1 MRTLFITLTVILL
14 LPVLAKAQLTI
25 SGTVSEK
32 SGKKLSGASVRLK
45 NKAAGITTD
54 AQGRYQFN
62 NLKAGNYTVSVSYIG
77 YQTVEKTI
85 ILRTDELVDLT
96 LSPSA
101 FLADEV
107 IVTATRATE
116 KSATTYKNIGKA
128 EIEQNN
134 FGQDL
139 PFILNNT
146 PGVVVTSDAG
156 AGIGY
161 TGIRIRGS
169 DASRVN
175 VTVNGIPYNDS
186 ESQGTFWVNMPD
198 FASSV
203 DNIQIQRGVGTS
215 TNGAGAFGGSLNI
228 QTTSSSDQPY
238 AELNNTFGSFN
249 TIKNTVKVGTGL
261 IDNKWSFDGRLSR
274 IKSDGF
280 IDRSAA
286 DLKSFFLSGA
296 YHGKTDLLRINIF
309 GGSEETYQAW
319 NGVPEAKLRGDQE
332 GLKTHYENNLGYLYN
347 STADSLNLFNSNN
360 RRYNQFTY
368 KDQNDVYSQSHYQA
382 LYAKQFN
389 AQFSFNGALHYTDGK
404 GYFEEF
410 KAGRK
415 FEDFGL
421 PNVVIGGTTINRTD
435 LVRRRWLD
443 NDFYGLTY
451 SFNYNPKSDLN
462 FTLGGAYNQY
472 RGKHF
477 GEVTWAQYA
486 STATNDYHYYDGKG
500 SKDDF
505 NTYAKVNYS
514 PVSQLSLFA
523 DLQYRNV
530 AYDITGTDKNRKA
543 QDFHNNYNFF
553 NPKFGATY
561 FVNGQSNLYAS
572 FSVANKEPNR
582 DDFTNLKDGLDVPK
596 PERLNNVE
604 VGYRLKNNDLNA
616 GVNVYGM
623 FYKDQL
629 IFTGEINEYSDAYR
643 QNVDKSSR
651 IGLELD
657 ASYVISPKFAVNA
670 NAALSRNKIKNYID
684 YVSEYSSDFEL
695 INVQATT
702 YANPDIS
709 FSPNTVLFGELVYKP
724 LPGLAVAWQSKYVS
738 KQYMDNTQNESR
750 KLNAYW
756 VNNARLGYDF
766 SLKGIRNI
774 NIGIL
779 ANNILNKKYESNG
792 YTYSSIYPWATV
804 TENFYFPQAGTNF
817 LLSLNLKF

>member
-1 MRTLFITLTVILL
+1 MITALAVLL
-14 LPVLAKAQLTI
+14 LPVLVKAQFSI

-32 SGKKLSGASVRLK
+32 SNTTLPGATIKLK
-45 NKAAGITTD
+45 NKSAGTTAD
-54 AQGRYQFN
+54 KQGKYQLT
-62 NLKAGNYTVSVSYIG
+62 NLKAGNYTLLVSYLG
-77 YQTVEKTI
+77 YQTIEKSITI
-85 ILRTDELVDLT
+85 NADQTLDFVLVQ
-96 LSPSA
+96 SA

-107 IVTATRATE
+107 IVNATRANE
-116 KSATTYKNIGKA
+116 KSATTYKNISKTD
-128 EIEQNN
+128 IEQNN

-156 AGIGY
+156 AGVGY

-169 DASRVN
+169 DASRIN

-203 DNIQIQRGVGTS
+203 DNVQIQRGVGTS

-228 QTTSSSDQPY
+228 QTSSSSEVPY
-238 AELNNTFGSFN
+238 AEINNTYGSYN
-249 TIKNTVKVGTGL
+249 TLKNTVKVGTGL
-261 IDNKWSFDGRLSR
+261 IDGKWSFDGRLSR

-280 IDRSAA
+280 IDRAA
-286 DLKSFFLSGA
+286 SNLKSYFLSGA
-296 YHGKTDLLRINIF
+296 YHGKTDILRVNVF
-309 GGSEETYQAW
+309 SGTEETYQAW
-319 NGVPEAKLRGDQE
+319 NGVPEAKLRGDIE
-332 GLKTHYENNLGYLYN
+332 GLKEHYNNNLGYLYN
-347 STADSLNLFNSNN
+347 TQADSLNLFNSDN
-360 RRYNQFTY
+360 RKYNQFLY
-368 KDQNDVYSQSHYQA
+368 KDQNDNYKQNHYQA

-389 AQFSFNGALHYTDGK
+389 EQLSFNGALHLTQGE
-404 GYFEEF
+404 GYFEEY
-410 KAGRK
+410 KNNQK
-415 FEDFGL
+415 LKNYGL
-421 PNVVIGGTTINRTD
+421 PNVIAGGSTIERTD

-443 NDFYGLTY
+443 NNFYGLTY
-451 SFNYNPKSDLN
+451 AFNYQPESNLN

-477 GEVTWAQYA
+477 GQVIWAQYA
-486 STATNDYHYYDGKG
+486 STSTNDYHYYDGKG
-500 SKDDF
+500 DKDDF
-505 NTYAKVNYS
+505 NSYFKVNYN
-514 PVSQLSLFA
+514 PVTQLSLFA

-530 AYDITGTDKNRKA
+530 KYDISGTDKNRKSL
-543 QDFHNNYNFF
+543 DYNNNYNFF
-553 NPKFGATY
+553 NPKVGATY
-561 FVNGQSNLYAS
+561 FLNESSNFYAS

-582 DDFTNLKDGLDVPK
+582 DDFTNLKEGLAVPK

-604 VGYRLKNNDLNA
+604 AGYRFKNTDFNV
-616 GVNVYGM
+616 GVNAYGM

-643 QNVDKSSR
+643 QNVDKSYR

-657 ASYVISPKFAVNA
+657 ASYVISSHFAVNA
-670 NAALSRNKIKNYID
+670 NAAFSRNKIKNYVD
-684 YVSEYSSDFEL
+684 YVSEYDNDFNL
-695 INVQATT
+695 INVQATN

-709 FSPNTVLFGELVYKP
+709 FSPNSVIFGELVYKP
-724 LPGLAVAWQSKYVS
+724 VAGFAIALQSKYVS

-750 KLNAYW
+750 KLDAYW

-766 SLKGIRNI
+766 SLKGIKNI
-774 NIGIL
+774 NIGLL

-792 YTYSSIYPWATV
+792 YTYSSIYPWGTT

>member
-1 MRTLFITLTVILL
+1 MITALAVLL
-14 LPVLAKAQLTI
+14 LPVLVKAQFSI

-32 SGKKLSGASVRLK
+32 SNTTLPGATIKLK
-45 NKAAGITTD
+45 NKSAGTTAD
-54 AQGRYQFN
+54 KQGKYQLT
-62 NLKAGNYTVSVSYIG
+62 NLKAGNYTLLVSYLG
-77 YQTVEKTI
+77 YQTIEKSITI
-85 ILRTDELVDLT
+85 NADQTLDFVLVQ
-96 LSPSA
+96 SA

-107 IVTATRATE
+107 IVNATRANE
-116 KSATTYKNIGKA
+116 KSATTYKNISKTD
-128 EIEQNN
+128 IEQNN

-156 AGIGY
+156 AGVGY

-169 DASRVN
+169 DASRIN

-203 DNIQIQRGVGTS
+203 DNVQIQRGVGTS

-228 QTTSSSDQPY
+228 QTSSSSEVPY
-238 AELNNTFGSFN
+238 AEINNTYGSYN
-249 TIKNTVKVGTGL
+249 TLKNTVKIGTGL
-261 IDNKWSFDGRLSR
+261 IDGKWSFDGRLSR

-280 IDRSAA
+280 IDRAA
-286 DLKSFFLSGA
+286 SNLKSYFLSGA
-296 YHGKTDLLRINIF
+296 YHGKTDILRVNVF
-309 GGSEETYQAW
+309 SGTEETYQAW
-319 NGVPEAKLRGDQE
+319 NGVPEAKLRGDIE
-332 GLKTHYENNLGYLYN
+332 GLKEHYNNNLGYLYN
-347 STADSLNLFNSNN
+347 TQADSLNLFNSDN
-360 RRYNQFTY
+360 RKYNQFLY
-368 KDQNDVYSQSHYQA
+368 KDQNDNYKQNHYQA

-389 AQFSFNGALHYTDGK
+389 EQLSFNGALHLTQGE
-404 GYFEEF
+404 GYFEEY
-410 KAGRK
+410 KNNQK
-415 FEDFGL
+415 LKNYGL
-421 PNVVIGGTTINRTD
+421 PNVIAGGSTIERTD

-443 NDFYGLTY
+443 NNFYGLTY
-451 SFNYNPKSDLN
+451 AFNYQPESNLN

-477 GEVTWAQYA
+477 GQVIWAQYA
-486 STATNDYHYYDGKG
+486 STSTNDYHYYDGKG
-500 SKDDF
+500 DKDDF
-505 NTYAKVNYS
+505 NSYFKVNYN
-514 PVSQLSLFA
+514 PVTQLSLFA

-530 AYDITGTDKNRKA
+530 KYDISGTDKNRKSL
-543 QDFHNNYNFF
+543 DYNNNYNFF
-553 NPKFGATY
+553 NPKVGATY
-561 FVNGQSNLYAS
+561 FLNESSNFYAS

-582 DDFTNLKDGLDVPK
+582 DDFTNLKEGLAVPK

-604 VGYRLKNNDLNA
+604 AGYRFKNTDFNV
-616 GVNVYGM
+616 GVNAYGM

-643 QNVDKSSR
+643 QNVDKSYR

-657 ASYVISPKFAVNA
+657 ASYVISSHFAVNA
-670 NAALSRNKIKNYID
+670 NAAFSRNKIKNYVD
-684 YVSEYSSDFEL
+684 YVSEYDNDFNL
-695 INVQATT
+695 INVQATN

-709 FSPNTVLFGELVYKP
+709 FSPNSVIFGELVYKP
-724 LPGLAVAWQSKYVS
+724 VAGFAIALQSKYVS

-750 KLNAYW
+750 KLDAYW

-766 SLKGIRNI
+766 SLKGIKNI
-774 NIGIL
+774 NIGLL

-792 YTYSSIYPWATV
+792 YTYSSIYPWGTT